1 MSQFTCASLT
11 AQLRALFGNCYWV
24 PSSERQ
30 KQSRENLEHQKAFL
44 AYERKQ
50 LEGQIEECDRRK
62 VACMQGR
69 RVRDAKEAV
78 RDKHRFMKKLDK
90 TRELYDFTDNM
101 LEQILNATTMRQTL
115 STINEAQQTFM
126 RLNPSTIYSRYAKM
140 SDKFSVFQE
149 QMTDT
154 QEQVNSSLSG
164 LSAPM
169 DDAELLAELES
180 CEMPMSPEPAASEQL
195 TPQPPAPAQGI
206 VSQAYARAGL
216 QSWM

>member
-1 MSQFTCASLT
+1 MRRLCELLGS
-11 AQLRALFGNCYWV
+11 CYWV

-50 LEGQIEECDRRK
+50 LEGQIEECERRK
-62 VACMQGR
+62 VTCMQSK
-69 RVRDAKEAV
+69 RVRDAKDAV

-90 TRELYDFTDNM
+90 TRELYDFTDNL

-126 RLNPSTIYSRYAKM
+126 RINPSTIYSRYAKM
-140 SDKFSVFQE
+140 SEKFSVFQE

-164 LSAPM
+164 LSVTV

-180 CEMPMSPEPAASEQL
+180 LAGKTITTKPKATVTKTTAKCSASAEDADATGAA
-195 TPQPPAPAQGI
+195 
-206 VSQAYARAGL
+206 
-216 QSWM
+216 